1 MKSVS
6 VSEAKNSLSA
16 LLRDIR
22 GGATIII
29 TDRGIPVARLTATV
43 SARGIPASAKELAR
57 HGRLVL
63 PERQPSAKWLDM
75 PRPAVRGSASAVQA
89 LLDERQDSR

>member
-6 VSEAKNSLSA
+6 VSEAKDSLNA

-43 SARGIPASAKELAR
+43 AAHGLPAAALDLAQ

-75 PRPAVRGSASAVQA
+75 PRPKARGTQ
-89 LLDERQDSR
+89 RCGR